1 MELGIG
7 MFGDLAL
14 DQSTG
19 KYRDAGTKIHEILD
33 QVKLMDEVGIDV
45 FAMGEHHPGL
55 CRFFSGNGIGR
66 GSRYYKKYKI
76 SKWGYCFEF
85 FGTGKSL

>member
-7 MFGDLAL
+7 MFGDLAF

-19 KYRDAGTKIHEILD
+19 KYRDAGTKLHEILE

-45 FAMGEHHPGL
+45 SLWENITVRIMLFLP
-55 CRFFSGNGIGR
+55 R
-66 GSRYYKKYKI
+66 
-76 SKWGYCFEF
+76 KWY
-85 FGTGKSL
+85 